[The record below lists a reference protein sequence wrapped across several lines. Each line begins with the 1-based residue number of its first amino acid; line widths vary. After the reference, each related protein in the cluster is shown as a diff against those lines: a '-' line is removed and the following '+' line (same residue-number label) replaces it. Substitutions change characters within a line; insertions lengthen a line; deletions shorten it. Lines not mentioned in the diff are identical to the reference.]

1 MQNTWSAVRISR
13 TAIAGFVHG
22 DNMLLMS
29 PLSRELVMNGAY
41 FSAFAALAGSAIGAL
56 GGVVT
61 TWITLNG
68 QQRARRFAR
77 ELSRKENL
85 YAEFIEESSKLYTDA
100 LTHKLDDLSKLIP
113 LYALISKLRLFASD
127 NVISKAEEV
136 MWRIIQTYEQ
146 PEHDVHTLV
155 KREQRDL
162 DVLRAF
168 SEACRRDIDL

>member
-1 MQNTWSAVRISR
+1 M
-13 TAIAGFVHG
+13 AIVGFVHG
-22 DNMLLMS
+22 DKMLLMS
-29 PLSRELVMNGAY
+29 PLEREPAMNTAY

-77 ELSRKENL
+77 EISRKESL

-113 LYALISKLRLFASD
+113 LYAQISKLRLFASD
-127 NVISKAEEV
+127 NVIAKAEEV
-136 MWRIIQTYEQ
+136 MWRIIQTYER
-146 PEHDVHTLV
+146 PEEDVHVLV
-155 KREQRDL
+155 KRGRREL
-162 DVLRAF
+162 DVLRVF
-168 SEACRRDIDL
+168 SEACRRDLDL